1 MRSGRTAA
9 APFAGMTQTGSMGV
23 ISAAAAAP
31 QAISLHDG
39 GSRPFRQAPQWDAVN
54 SCRAAATRSHA
65 DGTGCQPGFYPCASA
80 SRAGRLI
87 ERCAQSPGQLQ
98 GIVMRPEM
106 HENQPGLFGQH
117 VAVDCSHLDA
127 IFTQCLDNRVHL
139 LAGEDK
145 IAGNRRLTVG
155 SGLEV
160 DGGGHSHR
168 ASGTDLYPSLL
179 NWVAARYAKLV
190 DAAIGLPLDT
200 EDLVE
205 LRRIEIER
213 RRRRGGRRWIER
225 HLARRQ
231 AFADCCRHFH
241 RIAVPAD
248 VHVERRRI
256 GTQDVIVDSRDLKTV
271 LDQLGHH
278 RHDFALQQHQIAH
291 RHGTAMRR
299 LEGDPTSE
307 RQCRLDRDAIEGH
320 REIAARKAIAM
331 HIAGYHRSLPAERC
345 IDLLPVDF
353 LGANGR
359 GGGENGTSKQESND
373 LPHDELLMTGSWS
386 SRRFPVLKGSKIVT
400 SARATLFQAIC
411 GGFVSVS
418 PSQGGVSRWRNSC
431 EQTRPTNITTTAPVK
446 MLGSGPPC
454 ANP

>member
-39 GSRPFRQAPQWDAVN
+39 GSRPFRQAPQWDAT
-54 SCRAAATRSHA
+54 AAQNRSKA
-65 DGTGCQPGFYPCASA
+65 GTAPGRNAALAGISA

-213 RRRRGGRRWIER
+213 RRRRGGRRWIE
-225 HLARRQ
+225 
-231 AFADCCRHFH
+231 
-241 RIAVPAD
+241 
-248 VHVERRRI
+248 
-256 GTQDVIVDSRDLKTV
+256 
-271 LDQLGHH
+271 
-278 RHDFALQQHQIAH
+278 
-291 RHGTAMRR
+291 
-299 LEGDPTSE
+299 
-307 RQCRLDRDAIEGH
+307 
-320 REIAARKAIAM
+320 
-331 HIAGYHRSLPAERC
+331 
-345 IDLLPVDF
+345 
-353 LGANGR
+353 
-359 GGGENGTSKQESND
+359 
-373 LPHDELLMTGSWS
+373 
-386 SRRFPVLKGSKIVT
+386 
-400 SARATLFQAIC
+400 
-411 GGFVSVS
+411 
-418 PSQGGVSRWRNSC
+418 
-431 EQTRPTNITTTAPVK
+431 
-446 MLGSGPPC
+446 
-454 ANP
+454 